1 MAAPKK
7 AIIKDKQLK
16 VKVTERELEQIRLN
30 AKKSNLNVSQYIL
43 LTAIGDTK
51 KQ

>member
-7 AIIKDKQLK
+7 AIVKDKQLK
-16 VKVTERELEQIRLN
+16 VKVTQGELEQIRLN
-30 AKKSNLNVSQYIL
+30 AKKSNLNVSQYVL
-43 LTAIGDTK
+43 LTAIGNSK

>member
-7 AIIKDKQLK
+7 DVVKDKQLK
-16 VKVTERELEQIRLN
+16 VKVTRHQLDEIRLK
-30 AKKSNLNVSQYIL
+30 AKKQGLNVSQYVL
-43 LTAIGDTK
+43 LSTIGSK